1 MYPKRD
7 PERTDTVTK
16 AKVKG
21 TDTKKDSTAMIVTIA
36 KTDKTKAEG
45 TAVVEGRKFHS
56 VSSTARIKATGQMSA
71 LSPLKEKR
79 SLIGRIPNQQNQSII
94 PRSCRLSLR
103 QRQILGLLHQ
113 IGRCRTRFSI
123 ITHSRMHHLHNNQF
137 QCYHLRST
145 VRHGPEAPHHCL
157 ATQQI
162 YHHLRNLSQGRF
174 QSEQSMHL
182 RVAG

>member
-1 MYPKRD
+1 M
-7 PERTDTVTK
+7 
-16 AKVKG
+16 
-21 TDTKKDSTAMIVTIA
+21 KKDPTAMIVNIA
-36 KTDKTKAEG
+36 KIDKTMAEG

-71 LSPLKEKR
+71 LSPLKGKR

-94 PRSCRLSLR
+94 PRSCRLRLR

-137 QCYHLRST
+137 QCNHLRST
-145 VRHGPEAPHHCL
+145 VRHGPEAQHQCL

-162 YHHLRNLSQGRF
+162 SLHLQNLSRGRSP
-174 QSEQSMHL
+174 SEQSTH
-182 RVAG
+182 RRAAGSTSSMPSPEDPTN